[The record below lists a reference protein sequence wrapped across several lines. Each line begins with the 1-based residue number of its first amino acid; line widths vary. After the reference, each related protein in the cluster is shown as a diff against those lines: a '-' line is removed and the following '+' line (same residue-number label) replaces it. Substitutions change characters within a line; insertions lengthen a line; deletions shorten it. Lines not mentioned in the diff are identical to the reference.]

1 MNRRLRGVQQE
12 MERICPTR
20 VGMNRNVLIF
30 AALSVEHLPH
40 TRGDEPRPTWPTT
53 SQPRHLPHTR
63 GDEPDDDRALADV
76 YANHLP
82 HTRGDEPIGRIWA
95 GQCAKASAPHAWG

>member
-40 TRGDEPRPTWPTT
+40 TRGDEP
-53 SQPRHLPHTR
+53 
-63 GDEPDDDRALADV
+63 DDDRALADV

-82 HTRGDEPIGRIWA
+82 HTRGDEPILTYFKRL
-95 GQCAKASAPHAWG
+95 